1 MKVLVI
7 LAHPR
12 RDSFCGALADAYID
26 GATASNAEIVFI
38 HLAKL
43 IFDLNVRTAEPQDQ
57 NEEEDIRKAKK
68 LIQWAEHLV
77 FVYPIWWGTMPALL
91 KGFLDRVFV
100 PGFAFYEVVQG
111 DYKKLLTN
119 KTAQLI
125 VTMDTPLLIYRLFI
139 KSPGT
144 RAMKIATLEFCGIS
158 PVRTLHFSGLKHS
171 TLTQREKW
179 LEQSYVCGLK
189 LKDGVIT
196 RGDRIWRSIV
206 PWLKAM
212 RLQFYPMTGVAYAI
226 GAFAAEKLGYA
237 FSWLTFWL
245 GYLLIFLIEL
255 ATVYINEL
263 FDYDTDSQNK
273 HYGPFNGGSRVLV
286 NGELSPIE
294 LKTAVYRIFV
304 GIPIVFAL
312 LNLGSHS
319 AILPKLLLSII
330 LMTMAFGYTAKP
342 LSLSYR
348 TMGELTVGLTHSLMV
363 ILCGFIFQGGAYE
376 IPYPWLLSIPLFFSI
391 IPSITLAG
399 IPDYDADLLAGKR
412 TLSLRFGKNNAAR
425 IAIGSCMLAL
435 LTSFYLFLD
444 NLVPGAYNLTL
455 IFPVVHAIWLISAL
469 LKYIRLEQKP
479 QRINKLVIL
488 ALTFLMWYALIPFFN
503 LI

>member
-1 MKVLVI
+1 
-7 LAHPR
+7 
-12 RDSFCGALADAYID
+12 
-26 GATASNAEIVFI
+26 
-38 HLAKL
+38 
-43 IFDLNVRTAEPQDQ
+43 
-57 NEEEDIRKAKK
+57 
-68 LIQWAEHLV
+68 
-77 FVYPIWWGTMPALL
+77 
-91 KGFLDRVFV
+91 
-100 PGFAFYEVVQG
+100 
-111 DYKKLLTN
+111 
-119 KTAQLI
+119 
-125 VTMDTPLLIYRLFI
+125 
-139 KSPGT
+139 
-144 RAMKIATLEFCGIS
+144 
-158 PVRTLHFSGLKHS
+158 
-171 TLTQREKW
+171 
-179 LEQSYVCGLK
+179 
-189 LKDGVIT
+189 
-196 RGDRIWRSIV
+196 
-206 PWLKAM
+206 
-212 RLQFYPMTGVAYAI
+212 
-226 GAFAAEKLGYA
+226 
-237 FSWLTFWL
+237 
-245 GYLLIFLIEL
+245 
-255 ATVYINEL
+255 
-263 FDYDTDSQNK
+263 
-273 HYGPFNGGSRVLV
+273 LV
-286 NGELSPIE
+286 NGELSPRE

-312 LNLGSHS
+312 LNLSSHS
-319 AILPKLLLSII
+319 AILPMLLLSVI

-363 ILCGFIFQGGAYE
+363 ILCGFIFQGGAYA
-376 IPYPWLLSIPLFFSI
+376 ISYPWLLSIPLFFSI

-425 IAIGSCMLAL
+425 IAIGSCTLAL